1 MPDIPGHSTEGGKT
15 VEEIEK
21 IFDEKV
27 GDMKSFDWFMDY
39 NIGLF
44 TSNLDAYVEKMDG
57 LGILHLDASWKH
69 SSGTGYSV
77 FVHVPHTQMI
87 VELFGLTSKT
97 LEQTITL
104 EQRMSDTRIS
114 MVSASPPTGMILT
127 AVSVS
132 RAISAENFADLEDFY
147 TTGVGATVTYS
158 KDDTDMHSVCYQWP
172 GTHGDV
178 CFRQR
183 KESTTSASY
192 TPKQFEDMLAASKE
206 ALLQNPNCGMYRWED
221 NHYAIDLGMQGGSFD
236 NLLTYVKSKGL
247 KYLCGGGGPSGMSGG
262 AHYVYDQTGW
272 GIQLDGSMSVS
283 MPGCSSGLKQDAHD
297 CGAGTCSNLELV

>member
-1 MPDIPGHSTEGGKT
+1 MHLPDIPGHSTEGGKT
-15 VEEIEK
+15 VEEIEQ

-27 GDMKSFDWFMDY
+27 GDMTSFDWFMDY

-44 TSNLDAYVEKMDG
+44 TSNLDSYIEKMDG
-57 LGILHLDASWKH
+57 LGVPHLDASWTH

-97 LEQTITL
+97 LKKTITL

-114 MVSASPPTGMILT
+114 MASASPPTGLILT

-132 RAISAENFADLEDFY
+132 RAISATNLADLEDFY

-158 KDDTDMHSVCYQWP
+158 KDSDDVRSVCYQWP
-172 GTHGDV
+172 GTNGDV
-178 CFRQR
+178 CFRKR
-183 KESTTSASY
+183 EESATSASY
-192 TPKQFEDMLAASKE
+192 NPKQFEDMLAASKE

-221 NHYAIDLGMQGGSFD
+221 NHYAIDLGMQGNFD
-236 NLLTYVKSKGL
+236 NLLTYVKNKGL

-283 MPGCSSGLKQDAHD
+283 MSGCSSGLQDAHD
-297 CGAGTCSNLELV
+297 CGAGTCSNL